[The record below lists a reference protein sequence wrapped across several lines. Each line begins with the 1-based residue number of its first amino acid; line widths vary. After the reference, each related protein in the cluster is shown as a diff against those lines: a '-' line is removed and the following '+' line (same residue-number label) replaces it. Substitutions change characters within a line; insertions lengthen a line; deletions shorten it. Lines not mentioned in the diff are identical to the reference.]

1 MQLGNTLNIGKD
13 LPSPVHYSVWSS
25 SILKPTRS
33 HAGLD
38 WAGPPGQFPLRARA
52 WASFRPRAEADHQPC
67 VPTAPAAAPT
77 CATCLLASTHST
89 CSSRP
94 CAPPCA
100 LPVALIRSTLRQSLA
115 CLLLS
120 LATQYHCHHSC
131 ALLHFA
137 RMMFFMTKSPPRSAT
152 SPSPSRA

>member
-13 LPSPVHYSVWSS
+13 LPGSAHYSVRFS
-25 SILKPTRS
+25 SILKPPQG

-38 WAGPPGQFPLRARA
+38 WAGPPGQFSLRI
-52 WASFRPRAEADHQPC
+52 EADRQHY
-67 VPTAPAAAPT
+67 VPTAPATAPT
-77 CATCLLASTHST
+77 RATCLPASTRST
-89 CSSRP
+89 CSRCP

-100 LPVALIRSTLRQSLA
+100 LPVALIRSTPRQSLA

-120 LATQYHCHHSC
+120 LAMQRHCRHPS

-137 RMMFFMTKSPPRSAT
+137 PTTSTMTKSPPRSIT
-152 SPSPSRA
+152 SLLSSRDRL